1 MGLRPF
7 PTGRAIGGKRASH
20 YPRTVPKAEDRSTLN
35 CVTLLQYRFNA
46 GARFGMVVEA
56 QGSAL
61 GERGSILLCGGRRFG
76 GLSAWTS
83 SEGLCGC
90 SPSRRSLFA
99 LLRMAQRGRRNRSPI
114 CDTECVGHKV
124 MSSRSSSSVQR
135 DIAAS
140 VMEAPSATDRACRF
154 ASRLWRSDLFHME
167 QFSCAVRQ
175 MANRLTE
182 TRRHRHQLFDVF
194 AAASA
199 ARFSAEVT
207 PALPTAASIAIRP
220 STTSNP
226 SLVATK

>member
-83 SEGLCGC
+83 SEGLCGD

-99 LLRMAQRGRRNRSPI
+99 LLRMAQRGRCNRLTI
-114 CDTECVGHKV
+114 CDTECVGHKM

-140 VMEAPSATDRACRF
+140 VMEAPSSRNVPPDWCR
-154 ASRLWRSDLFHME
+154 DLGDPN
-167 QFSCAVRQ
+167 FSTW
-175 MANRLTE
+175 NN
-182 TRRHRHQLFDVF
+182 F
-194 AAASA
+194 AAP
-199 ARFSAEVT
+199 FSK
-207 PALPTAASIAIRP
+207 
-220 STTSNP
+220 NP
-226 SLVATK
+226 VGRGACSGH